1 MKKRSRTTRATKRTL
16 SGPAK
21 RATLRPRRAARPTKA
36 PVGLVALPADC
47 MQADVAT
54 LKERLSDLL
63 QSVTPI
69 TIDAAGVQRIDTAS
83 MQLLAA
89 FIRERRSGDRAVAL
103 AQPSAAFA
111 DAVRLL
117 GLNALMAPT

>member
-1 MKKRSRTTRATKRTL
+1 
-16 SGPAK
+16 
-21 RATLRPRRAARPTKA
+21 
-36 PVGLVALPADC
+36 VGLVALPADC